1 MGKLSYKL
9 NSVESLQNTQENKHL
24 VFQPL
29 RKMQIDGQ
37 NAHCKEEEAESSGI
51 QEELLT
57 LEREEKANQ

>member
-1 MGKLSYKL
+1 M
-9 NSVESLQNTQENKHL
+9 

-57 LEREEKANQ
+57 LERKEKANQQMTARDNVCQVT